1 MTESARQEIMPA
13 DKWDD
18 RPAPAVIPQTPM
30 DMLSIAVS
38 RGASIE
44 ILEKLMALAERYE
57 ANRARRAFDA
67 AIAEAKA
74 EIPTISKNR
83 TVDFTSAKGRTHY
96 RYEDLAEIARTIDPI
111 LGKFGLSYRFRTR
124 NPPNEPITVTCVIA
138 HRDGHFEEN
147 SLSGPRDE
155 SGNKNGHQAIKS
167 AVTYL
172 ERITLTASLGLAASN
187 EDDDGR
193 SAEAEPPIESEQFGV
208 IRKLIVEAGTDE
220 EKFCALFKIGALAE
234 LPAAKFEKAVAELRA
249 AIDWQQRNA
258 KERAK

>member
-1 MTESARQEIMPA
+1 MNEVTKI
-13 DKWDD
+13 D
-18 RPAPAVIPQTPM
+18 APAAEVWGGPAVLQAQTPM

-44 ILEKLMALAERYE
+44 VLEKLMALAERQE
-57 ANRARRAFDA
+57 ANKNRRAFDA

-83 TVDFTSAKGRTHY
+83 TVDFTSTKGRTHY

-111 LGKFGLSYRFRTR
+111 LAKHGLHYRFRTH

-155 SGNKNGHQAIKS
+155 SGNKNGHQAIQS

-172 ERITLTASLGLAASN
+172 ERTTLKASLGLAASN
-187 EDDDGR
+187 EDDDSR
-193 SAEAEPPIESEQFGV
+193 ATSAPEPIESEQFGV
-208 IRKLIVEAGTDE
+208 IRKLIIEAGTDE

-234 LPAAKFEKAVAELRA
+234 LPAAKFEKAVGELNA
-249 AIDWQQRNA
+249 AIDWQRKSKEKA
-258 KERAK
+258 K